1 MNKNKW
7 VATALAWCF
16 SALMVYGCVMIGVS
30 IADDLTEGPTGV
42 SFYGVLLALV
52 LGVSVYGL
60 CLTVFDNLTLDYQ
73 DYGQA
78 SFWLGVIAAVC
89 VLMVPFY
96 TVLQGGHE
104 RVLAYQKGAP
114 ELQSY
119 LQVNFARLD
128 RCAEPV
134 DSGIL
139 LESDLEACLDKSP
152 LYPFEVRLLK
162 EAQEQFKLLG
172 HVLRIDESIV
182 PISIATGNGGI
193 MVMPM
198 ESDTKVYGISL
209 SDLDGYQSRV
219 AALLRRW

>member
-7 VATALAWCF
+7 IAMALAWCF
-16 SALMVYGCVMIGVS
+16 SALLVYGCVMMGVFIS
-30 IADDLTEGPTGV
+30 ADLTEGPTSV
-42 SFYGVLLALV
+42 SFYGVLLALLFGFMV
-52 LGVSVYGL
+52 WLISLVA
-60 CLTVFDNLTLDYQ
+60 FDNLTLDYQ
-73 DYGQA
+73 DNERV
-78 SFWLGVIAAVC
+78 SVWLGVIAAVC

-104 RVLAYQKGAP
+104 RVLTYQKGAP
-114 ELQSY
+114 ELQRY
-119 LQVNFARLD
+119 LQENFARLES
-128 RCAEPV
+128 CAEPV

-162 EAQEQFKLLG
+162 EAQEQFKVLG

-182 PISIATGNGGI
+182 PILIATGNGGI

-209 SDLDGYQSRV
+209 SDLDGYQSRL

>member
-7 VATALAWCF
+7 IATALAWCF
-16 SALMVYGCVMIGVS
+16 SALLVYGCVMMGVYVS
-30 IADDLTEGPTGV
+30 ADLTEGPTGV
-42 SFYGVLLALV
+42 SFYGVILALLFGFIV
-52 LGVSVYGL
+52 WLISLV
-60 CLTVFDNLTLDYQ
+60 VFDNLTLDYGEN
-73 DYGQA
+73 DQA
-78 SFWLGVIAAVC
+78 CVWLGVIAAVC
-89 VLMVPFY
+89 VLLVPFY

-104 RVLAYQKGAP
+104 RVLAYQKVAP
-114 ELQSY
+114 ELESY
-119 LQVNFARLD
+119 LKENFARLE

-134 DSGIL
+134 ESGIL

-162 EAQEQFKLLG
+162 EAQEQFKVLG
-172 HVLRIDESIV
+172 HVLRTDESIV
-182 PISIATGNGGI
+182 PILIATGNGGL